1 MPQRLLQ
8 MKPLLDTC
16 YIACGA
22 IVAQAAVTGAT
33 VSVPK
38 IWLGLSVPYWVG
50 WVLFFAALLFGAA
63 LSVHQ
68 ETAVDKYIKY
78 PKLKPFYSLGFGFFV
93 TLFGVPM
100 RYPNLTIWELI
111 LPALCFAAIGSQVI
125 YYLISFASSPELWL
139 MLKSRMTAVITGRI
153 SNADADK

>member
-22 IVAQAAVTGAT
+22 MVAQAAV
-33 VSVPK
+33 VSANISEPRV
-38 IWLGLSVPYWVG
+38 WLGLSVPYWFG
-50 WVLFFAALLFGAA
+50 WVLFFAALFFGAA

-68 ETAVDKYIKY
+68 ETAVDKYIKH
-78 PKLKPFYSLGFGFFV
+78 PKLKPLYSLGFGFFV
-93 TLFGVPM
+93 TLFGVPL
-100 RYPNLTIWELI
+100 RYPSLTIWDLI

-125 YYLISFASSPELWL
+125 YYVISFSSSPELWKAAKARL
-139 MLKSRMTAVITGRI
+139 LAVITGRT
-153 SNADADK
+153 SNADDN